1 MQRLVAG
8 IILPF
13 DLSSSRYKRGVI
25 REVGL
30 FCKWSFKRSKA
41 LKTFIKKV
49 VTEIWFMHQK
59 YIHLDTH

>member
-1 MQRLVAG
+1 MQRLVSG

-13 DLSSSRYKRGVI
+13 DLTICNCLGVI

-41 LKTFIKKV
+41 LKTFMKKLITGRLV
-49 VTEIWFMHQK
+49 YATKI
-59 YIHLDTH
+59 